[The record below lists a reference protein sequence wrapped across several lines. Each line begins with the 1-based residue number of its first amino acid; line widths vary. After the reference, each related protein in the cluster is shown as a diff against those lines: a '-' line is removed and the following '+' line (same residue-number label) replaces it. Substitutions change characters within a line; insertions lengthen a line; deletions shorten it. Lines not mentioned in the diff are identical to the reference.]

1 MFIVRFYCW
10 KLIINF
16 QLNKNG
22 IDAML
27 PGLFALFSPVD
38 LPALKAFPAVL
49 MLGGMSLGMLI
60 GEVLCLLDSGR
71 MESCHFGFVCIY
83 MVLMV
88 LIWTAPLLVCTERFQ
103 WPVKLPAHFWL
114 GGCKGR

>member
-16 QLNKNG
+16 QLDKNG

-27 PGLFALFSPVD
+27 PGLFALFCGLARFES
-38 LPALKAFPAVL
+38 LPSGSDARGYE
-49 MLGGMSLGMLI
+49 LGDVNRG
-60 GEVLCLLDSGR
+60 
-71 MESCHFGFVCIY
+71 GFVPFGIRAEWRVATLGLFVYY

-88 LIWTAPLLVCTERFQ
+88 LIWAAPLLVCTERFQ

-114 GGCKGR
+114 EGCKGR